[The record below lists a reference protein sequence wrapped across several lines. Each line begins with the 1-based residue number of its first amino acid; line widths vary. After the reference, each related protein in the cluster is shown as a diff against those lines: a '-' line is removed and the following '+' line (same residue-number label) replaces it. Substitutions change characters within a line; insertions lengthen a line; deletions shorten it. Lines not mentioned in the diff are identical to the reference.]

1 MTSDGGI
8 VDRLTKCSGT
18 PSWKEVKMLRVSKR
32 EERSR
37 TVLIVDGRLWADYV
51 QVVETCCNEAI
62 STGASIH
69 LYLRDVTT
77 VDGAGRALLS
87 RLAAKGVHLSAS
99 GLYTSHL
106 IRDLIAT
113 PEQSANR
120 GPGHDQEAPWRPRT
134 DSPSDD

>member
-1 MTSDGGI
+1 
-8 VDRLTKCSGT
+8 
-18 PSWKEVKMLRVSKR
+18 MLRVSKR

-62 STGASIH
+62 STGAIIH

-106 IRDLIAT
+106 IRDLIASPKQT
-113 PEQSANR
+113 ANR
-120 GPGHDQEAPWRPRT
+120 GPGHDQEAPRQPRT